1 MSTVKINPI
10 LSVALLVFIAV
21 NANKIQIQQSV
32 IKLQPSNED
41 FDIKGCSIIGEKLLF
56 TDKRNKRIIIHN
68 GAGNHIEDISL
79 SSEPFDIVALDDD
92 SVAVSFG
99 RNKYIEKININTKA
113 VTKIHLDGNCW
124 GLSYDGK
131 YLYAVI
137 EGHGIYV
144 VVVTL
149 AGELIKRIPV
159 SSEFD
164 QTEYITT
171 HGTNVYFSVFIPKN
185 LVSMN
190 LNGNIQWQFQKNIFN
205 QPRGVTSDIH
215 GNIFVTG
222 FSSHNVVVVENNGR
236 DCSEL
241 LNKGSG
247 LHYPTLIY
255 FDKTKHRLLVSNL
268 NDGFSYLYNIVY
280 N

>member
-1 MSTVKINPI
+1 MHIMKINII
-10 LSVALLVFIAV
+10 LTVSSVFIAV
-21 NANKIQIQQSV
+21 KANSIQIQQNV

-41 FDIKGCSIIGEKLLF
+41 FDIKGCTICGEKLLF

-79 SSEPFDIVALDDD
+79 SSEPFDIVALDDE

-99 RNKYIEKININTKA
+99 RNRYIEKINMNTKV
-113 VTKIHLDGNCW
+113 VTKIHSGVNCW
-124 GLSYDGK
+124 GLSYDGE

-137 EGHGIYV
+137 DGYGTYV
-144 VVVTL
+144 AVITL
-149 AGELIKRIPV
+149 TGKLIRRIPV
-159 SSEFD
+159 GSEFD
-164 QTEYITT
+164 QIEYITT
-171 HGTNVYFSVFIPKN
+171 YGKNVFFSVFIPKN
-185 LVSMN
+185 IVSIN
-190 LNGNIQWQFQKNIFN
+190 LNGSVQWQFQKNIFN

-222 FSSHNVVVVENNGR
+222 FSSHNVVVIENNGH

-247 LHYPTLIY
+247 LHYPTSIY
-255 FDKTKHRLLVSNL
+255 FDNLKARLLVSNL
-268 NDGFSYLYNIVY
+268 NDGFAYLYNIVY
-280 N
+280 D